1 MMKHRSGPNA
11 KSGISPTSPV
21 DGVAGIETAD
31 LPGHLPFVHS
41 EPVGRGRAMRTRML
55 DQECTESEPAQSGA
69 PRRFA
74 LAALVMVLGA
84 AALAGCGG
92 SSSSN
97 ESATTTSIA
106 TTTSAASPP
115 CTEAAIQAA
124 LPANK
129 TIMETGGL
137 GLHCEG
143 GYAGVSTITEPIGL
157 GGVQLFQASG
167 SVWVAIER
175 TAATCA
181 AVPASIAEYCNVS

>member
-1 MMKHRSGPNA
+1 MEQRSGPSA
-11 KSGISPTSPV
+11 KSEISPMSPV
-21 DGVAGIETAD
+21 DGAVGIETAD
-31 LPGHLPFVHS
+31 LPGHLPFVAS
-41 EPVGRGRAMRTRML
+41 ESVGSRRAMRTKMI
-55 DQECTESEPAQSGA
+55 DQECTETRTTQSGA
-69 PRRFA
+69 RRRFA
-74 LAALVMVLGA
+74 LAAFVVVLGA
-84 AALAGCGG
+84 AALAGCGD

-106 TTTSAASPP
+106 TTTSVASPP